1 MKKNLARLGALS
13 ASTTLA
19 FMATGPAWAAPVVA
33 SADANAVTLSIAGNA
48 TGSGE
53 VTATNDG
60 SGEDKQGETTP
71 PISVLGNQDL
81 LNAGVLQ
88 QDAAAQV
95 QDGVG
100 VSAACAGVAGEGGS
114 VAQVG
119 DSSCIFPG
127 QPVGVT
133 IANLDLTGA
142 VLVDPESALA
152 DLNAIGDPLMQ
163 QLVGPLTA
171 ALSEGLAPLGETGLV
186 GRFSVVEE
194 RCVASPGAVEASA
207 DLVDAQLTLSVA
219 GESVPVVN
227 LPAHPAPNTK
237 VVTDLDQVVNLAVD
251 AVEVDLR
258 TTLDAALADL
268 TGVTDELQTQIVDTL
283 VAEVSDNLQP
293 VEDNIL
299 DITLNAQSRPAADA
313 IKATALDLELLP
325 AAAEV
330 ADSPLVDLQLGNV
343 ECGPNGVLQAAATPP
358 SDNGGDGG
366 NDGVAGAADDLP
378 EVPTVVDA
386 GAGEQAPVQP
396 ALAAGVLALAG
407 VSGLVGYRRLVAG
420 R

>member
-19 FMATGPAWAAPVVA
+19 LMATGSAWAAPVVA
-33 SADANAVTLSIAGNA
+33 RADANAITLSIGGNA
-48 TGSGE
+48 GGSGQ

-60 SGEDKQGETTP
+60 TGERKEGETTP

-100 VSAACAGVAGEGGS
+100 VSAACAGVAGEGAS
-114 VAQVG
+114 VAEVG
-119 DSSCIFPG
+119 DSNCLFPG

-142 VLVDPESALA
+142 VLVNPESALA
-152 DLNAIGDPLMQ
+152 DLNAIGDPLME

-186 GRFSVVEE
+186 GSFSVIEE
-194 RCVASPGAVEASA
+194 RCVASPGTAQASA

-227 LPAHPAPNTK
+227 LPVHPEPNTK

-251 AVEVDLR
+251 AVEEDLR
-258 TTLDAALADL
+258 STLEGALADL

-283 VAEVSDNLQP
+283 VAEVSDNLAP
-293 VEDNIL
+293 VEENIL
-299 DITLNAQSRPAADA
+299 DITLNAQSRPAPDA
-313 IKATALDLELLP
+313 IAATALDLELLP
-325 AAAEV
+325 AAAEL
-330 ADSPLVDLQLGNV
+330 ADGPLVDLQIGNV
-343 ECGPNGVLQAAATPP
+343 ECGPTGVVQTAATP
-358 SDNGGDGG
+358 SSGNGGDGG
-366 NDGVAGAADDLP
+366 NDRAGAADDLP

-386 GAGEQAPVQP
+386 GAGVSSGPDV
-396 ALAAGVLALAG
+396 AAGVLVLAG
-407 VSGLVGYRRLVAG
+407 VAGLVGYRRLVAG